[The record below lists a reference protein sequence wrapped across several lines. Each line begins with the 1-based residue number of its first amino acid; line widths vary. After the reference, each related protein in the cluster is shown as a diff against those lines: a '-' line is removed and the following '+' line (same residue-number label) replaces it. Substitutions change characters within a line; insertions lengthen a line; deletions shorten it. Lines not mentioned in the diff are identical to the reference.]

1 MNKKVFAIL
10 LQPIEAIIAS
20 MSPIIDQES
29 FSQKVFFADFV
40 WKLLFVYIEQVGSLR
55 SLPLELK
62 TNAKCRELGLFHTPF
77 STLKDGFS
85 RFDSKRFK
93 QLFETAVASMD
104 LKRIK
109 GIGRDRVISGN

>member
-1 MNKKVFAIL
+1 MNQTIFNIL

-20 MSPIIDQES
+20 MSSIIDHES
-29 FSQKVFFADFV
+29 LSQKLFFADFV
-40 WKLLFVYIEQVGSLR
+40 RKLLFVYIEQVGSLR
-55 SLPLELK
+55 NLPLELK
-62 TNAKCRELGLFHTPF
+62 TNAKCRELGLFYTPF

-85 RFDSKRFK
+85 RFDSKHFK

-109 GIGRDRVISGN
+109 GIGRDRVISSY